1 MHIFGHLRGE
11 ISTPLRLPLWIWSPT
26 PTSQTNLVILGHLVL
41 LTRTTPGLSWKR
53 LALSTSE
60 LIRSDTRIFAPKQN
74 HSWSPINFW
83 WQITKGWK
91 AMTNYVL
98 NRPKWRQ
105 PKTTT
110 SGGLPSLTVIS
121 ANLWGQWPS
130 QYTYYSFHNL
140 ISMLLIS
147 TYYRKP
153 IWLKAHSK
161 CHPMTT
167 WNFNWDWRCSPSNLQ
182 VHSELLLHFHFP
194 KQGG

>member
-1 MHIFGHLRGE
+1 MFKEYVFLLKSARYQDRDMLNFRSAYFWPLAWRNFYAS
-11 ISTPLRLPLWIWSPT
+11 STPPEFDHPRLT
-26 PTSQTNLVILGHLVL
+26 PTHTNLVILGHLVL
-41 LTRTTPGLSWKR
+41 LTRTAPGLSWKR

-110 SGGLPSLTVIS
+110 SGGLSSLTVIS
-121 ANLWGQWPS
+121 ANLW
-130 QYTYYSFHNL
+130 
-140 ISMLLIS
+140 
-147 TYYRKP
+147 
-153 IWLKAHSK
+153 
-161 CHPMTT
+161 
-167 WNFNWDWRCSPSNLQ
+167 SNEQ
-182 VHSELLLHFHFP
+182 ANMIIMS
-194 KQGG
+194 